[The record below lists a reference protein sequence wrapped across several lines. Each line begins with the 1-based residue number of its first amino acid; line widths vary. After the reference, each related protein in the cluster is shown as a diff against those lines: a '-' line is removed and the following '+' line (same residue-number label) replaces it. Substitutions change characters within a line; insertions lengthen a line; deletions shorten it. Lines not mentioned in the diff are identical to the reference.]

1 MLVSISNHNQHCV
14 AKAALLDVLRDL
26 FHISSA
32 ELLRPWHL
40 FGIEK
45 QAGFNDFAKV
55 LKSSCHSGSS
65 AKAQSKGTEAKA
77 LSAKAV

>member
-1 MLVSISNHNQHCV
+1 M

-40 FGIEK
+40 FGSEK
-45 QAGFNDFAKV
+45 QAGLNDFAKV
-55 LKSSCHSGSS
+55 PKSSCHSGSS
-65 AKAQSKGTEAKA
+65 AKAHCKGTDANA
-77 LSAKAV
+77 LSAEAV